1 LGRRSGRQ
9 LDSGKAESINV
20 DHNKGYCLDLNAERI
35 HQCPSFEHFIPI
47 TGERSTTWLGFGWL
61 MKKLDA

>member
-1 LGRRSGRQ
+1 MLS
-9 LDSGKAESINV
+9 AFINV
-20 DHNKGYCLDLNAERI
+20 
-35 HQCPSFEHFIPI
+35 HFIPI